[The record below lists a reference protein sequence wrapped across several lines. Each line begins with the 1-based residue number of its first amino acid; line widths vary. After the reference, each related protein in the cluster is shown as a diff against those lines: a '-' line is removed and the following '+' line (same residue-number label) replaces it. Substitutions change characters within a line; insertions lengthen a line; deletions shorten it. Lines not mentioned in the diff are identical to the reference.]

1 MLPFVR
7 MVQTMIL
14 TDAQLVVLARAGD
27 NTAFGVLVER
37 YQTRVQQLAFRLLSS
52 QESAADCVQIT
63 FMRAWE
69 RLSQLRED
77 NRFVSWLL
85 TICRS
90 VVANMRAAESVRR
103 DREYAFANEAQ
114 TEDDFDRVV
123 TRLWVRQAVAELPEL
138 YRRPVSQFYFEG
150 LSQREIAHQL
160 SIPLGTVKA
169 RLHYARSKL
178 RESLYEMEEDKMEKV
193 EFTDL
198 MENFMGKEEPEP
210 QLSYEELAR
219 ETLKHY
225 NLGELRKIGS
235 VYRPSD
241 SIGIAIETDRGR
253 YRLWRYQPW
262 MTRELVELQH
272 AMLRH
277 LQEKGVPVK
286 RLVLAANGETTFFID
301 NHFVAVF
308 EWFSGSGLVSELRWP
323 DTLEALGDLHGRW
336 VSAMADF
343 NPPIDNWQKLASS
356 WRPRKGWALA
366 LPFYDLPKVPNRMGL
381 FRAVR
386 ELTNPPPYHDEFL
399 RSVCDTE
406 IRLQRFAEQV
416 EALKLKELP
425 HGMNHGVLLL
435 GMQDFDLI
443 ITDADDYVYEP
454 RIGDL
459 GRLLHVVMYE
469 VALPGYPGY
478 NKARLVLDAFRRHVR
493 LSEAELRAL
502 PWVCLSFALF
512 YRVFHVLL
520 YLGELNAGP
529 EGSRYFVTDLPETL
543 SKLTEQEENIEK
555 LTEALLG

>member
-1 MLPFVR
+1 MNP
-7 MVQTMIL
+7 
-14 TDAQLVVLARAGD
+14 TDAQLIVLARAGD
-27 NTAFGVLVER
+27 NTAFGVLAER
-37 YQTRVQQLAFRLLSS
+37 YHSRVEQLAIRLLNDR
-52 QESAADCVQIT
+52 ESAADCMQIT

-69 RLSQLRED
+69 RLYQLRED
-77 NRFVSWLL
+77 SRFMSWLL

-90 VVANMRAAESVRR
+90 VAANMRAAESVRR
-103 DREYAFANEAQ
+103 DYESAFANSAQ
-114 TEDDFDRVV
+114 TEDNFDGVV

-138 YRRPVSQFYFEG
+138 YRHPVSQFYFEG

-160 SIPLGTVKA
+160 GIPLGTVKA

-178 RESLYEMEEDKMEKV
+178 REFLYEMEEGEMEKV

-198 MENFMGKEEPEP
+198 MENFMGREEPEP
-210 QLSYEELAR
+210 QLSYGELAR
-219 ETLKHY
+219 EMLKHY
-225 NLGELRKIGS
+225 NLVELRRVGS

-241 SIGIAIETDRGR
+241 SIGIAIDTDRGR

-262 MTRELVELQH
+262 MTHELVELQH

-277 LQEKGVPVK
+277 LQEKGVSVK
-286 RLVLAANGETTFFID
+286 RLVPAANGETTLFID

-308 EWFSGSGLVSELRWP
+308 EWFSGSAPELRWH

-343 NPPIDNWQKLASS
+343 NPPIDNWRELASS
-356 WRPRKGWALA
+356 WRPRKGWALS
-366 LPFYDLPKVPNRMGL
+366 LPFYDLPKAPSRMGL

-386 ELTNPPPYHDEFL
+386 ELNNPPPYHGEFL
-399 RSVCDTE
+399 RGVRDTE
-406 IRLQRFAEQV
+406 MRLQRFAEKI
-416 EALKLKELP
+416 ETLKLKELP
-425 HGMNHGVLLL
+425 HGTNHGVLLL

-443 ITDADDYVYEP
+443 VTDADDYVYEP

-478 NKARLVLDAFRRHVR
+478 NKAKLILEAFQRHVQ
-493 LSEAELRAL
+493 LSEAEIRAL
-502 PWVCLSFALF
+502 PWVGLSFALF

-520 YLGELNAGP
+520 YLGELEAGP
-529 EGSRYFVTDLPETL
+529 EGARYFVEDQSEKISELN
-543 SKLTEQEENIEK
+543 KQEQDIEK
-555 LTEALLG
+555 LTEVLLGR

>member
-1 MLPFVR
+1 MNP
-7 MVQTMIL
+7 
-14 TDAQLVVLARAGD
+14 TDAQLIVLARAGD
-27 NTAFGVLVER
+27 NIAFGILAER
-37 YQTRVQQLAFRLLSS
+37 YHSRVEQLAVRLLNDR
-52 QESAADCVQIT
+52 EAAADCVQIT

-77 NRFVSWLL
+77 SRFAGWLL

-90 VVANMRAAESVRR
+90 VAFNMRAAESVRR
-103 DREYAFANEAQ
+103 GYESAFANSAQ
-114 TEDDFDRVV
+114 TEDNFDGVV
-123 TRLWVRQAVAELPEL
+123 TRLWVHQAVAELPEL
-138 YRRPVSQFYFEG
+138 YRYPVSQFYFEG

-160 SIPLGTVKA
+160 GIPLGTVKA
-169 RLHYARSKL
+169 RLHYARLKL
-178 RESLYEMEEDKMEKV
+178 RENLYKMEESEMEKV

-198 MENFMGKEEPEP
+198 MENFMGREEPEP

-219 ETLKHY
+219 EMLKQY
-225 NLGELRKIGS
+225 NLGELRRVGS

-241 SIGIAIETDRGR
+241 SLCIAIDTDQGR

-277 LQEKGVPVK
+277 LQAKGMPVK
-286 RLVLAANGETTFFID
+286 RLVPATNGETEFFID
-301 NHFVAVF
+301 NHFVAMF

-366 LPFYDLPKVPNRMGL
+366 LPFYDLPKVPSRMGL
-381 FRAVR
+381 FRAVCN
-386 ELTNPPPYHDEFL
+386 LTNPPPYHDEFL
-399 RSVCDTE
+399 RGVRDTE
-406 IRLQRFAEQV
+406 MRLQRFDEQV

-443 ITDADDYVYEP
+443 VTDADDYVYEP

-478 NKARLVLDAFRRHVR
+478 NKAKLILDAFQRHVQ
-493 LSEAELRAL
+493 LSESELRAL
-502 PWVCLSFALF
+502 PWVGLSFALF

-520 YLGELNAGP
+520 YLGELEAGP
-529 EGSRYFVTDLPETL
+529 EGARYFAEDQSEKISELN
-543 SKLTEQEENIEK
+543 KQEQDIKK

>member
-1 MLPFVR
+1 MN
-7 MVQTMIL
+7 L
-14 TDAQLVVLARAGD
+14 TDAQLIVLARAGD
-27 NTAFGVLVER
+27 NIAFGILAER
-37 YQTRVQQLAFRLLSS
+37 YHSRVEQLAIRLLNDR
-52 QESAADCVQIT
+52 EAAADCVQIT

-77 NRFVSWLL
+77 SRFAGWLL

-90 VVANMRAAESVRR
+90 VASNMRAAESVRR
-103 DREYAFANEAQ
+103 DRENILANEAQ
-114 TEDDFDRVV
+114 TKDDFDSVV

-138 YRRPVSQFYFEG
+138 YRHPVSQFYFEG

-160 SIPLGTVKA
+160 DIPLGTLKA

-178 RESLYEMEEDKMEKV
+178 RESLYEMEEDEMEKV

-198 MENFMGKEEPEP
+198 MERFMGREEPEP
-210 QLSYEELAR
+210 QLSHEELAR
-219 ETLKHY
+219 ETLKRY
-225 NLGELRKIGS
+225 NLGELRRIGS

-241 SIGIAIETDRGR
+241 SLCIAIETDRGR

-272 AMLRH
+272 AMLQH

-286 RLVLAANGETTFFID
+286 RLAHATNGETTFFID
-301 NHFVAVF
+301 NHFVAIF
-308 EWFSGSGLVSELRWP
+308 EWFSGSAPELRWY

-356 WRPRKGWALA
+356 WRPRKGWALS
-366 LPFYDLPKVPNRMGL
+366 LPFYDLPKAPSRMGL

-386 ELTNPPPYHDEFL
+386 ELNNPPPYHDEFL
-399 RSVCDTE
+399 RGVCDTE
-406 IRLQRFAEQV
+406 MRLQRFAEQV
-416 EALKLKELP
+416 ETLKLKELP
-425 HGMNHGVLLL
+425 HGTNHGVLLL

-443 ITDADDYVYEP
+443 VTDADDYVYEP
-454 RIGDL
+454 LIGDL
-459 GRLLHVVMYE
+459 GRLLYVVMYE

-478 NKARLVLDAFRRHVR
+478 SKAKLILDAFQRHVQ
-493 LSEAELRAL
+493 LSEAEIRAL
-502 PWVCLSFALF
+502 PWVGLSFALF

-520 YLGELNAGP
+520 YLGELEAGP
-529 EGSRYFVTDLPETL
+529 EGARYFAEDQ
-543 SKLTEQEENIEK
+543 SENISELNKQEQDIKK
-555 LTEALLG
+555 LAEALLG